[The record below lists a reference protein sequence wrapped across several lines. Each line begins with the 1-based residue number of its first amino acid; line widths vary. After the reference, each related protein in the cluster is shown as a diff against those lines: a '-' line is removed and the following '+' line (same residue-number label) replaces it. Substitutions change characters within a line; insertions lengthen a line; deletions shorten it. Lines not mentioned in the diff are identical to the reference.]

1 MRRRTGGWR
10 KKLVAGLLGLAVIGA
25 AVGTALW
32 LQGSGSGAAANSGGN
47 QKPPAVSL
55 IDPELEQ
62 SYVTIQLAA
71 VGDIMFHNSQLESA
85 RNDSGSYDFK
95 PVFEEVKPIIGGA
108 DVAIANFETTTAG
121 KDKYAYSGYPRFNSP
136 DEAVDALQ
144 AAGFDVLT
152 TANNHSL
159 DTGKSGIIRTLD
171 TIRNR
176 GIDTVGT
183 YANQTESR
191 VLMKEVKG
199 IRLAF
204 LSYTEHVNG
213 LESML
218 TADELDA
225 MINVADEQKMKE
237 DIAYAKA
244 QGADLVVAS
253 VHWGNE
259 YEREPSS
266 SQEGLA
272 RMLADSGVD
281 IILGSH
287 PHVIQRSEWLDAN
300 GEAKDKTFV
309 IYSMGNFISN
319 QRAETLDNAYTE
331 DGVIVRFE
339 IRKDMATN
347 ETTISKVDYVPT
359 WVYRDKEPGGQ
370 AYTYRVL
377 PAEGY
382 KDNKSV
388 SDAFKARMER
398 SYKDTMSQ
406 MDVNANAS

>member
-1 MRRRTGGWR
+1 MRRGKGMWR
-10 KKLVAGLLGLAVIGA
+10 KRLGAGVISLAIIGA
-25 AVGTALW
+25 AVGVAVWIQGYEGIVGANKGDGESKKPQALTVVE
-32 LQGSGSGAAANSGGN
+32 QGQESEQEKSGD
-47 QKPPAVSL
+47 
-55 IDPELEQ
+55 I
-62 SYVTIQLAA
+62 TIQLAA
-71 VGDIMFHNSQLESA
+71 VGDIMFHNTQLESA
-85 RNDSGSYDFK
+85 LVDAGSYDFK
-95 PVFEEVKPIIGGA
+95 PVFEVVKPIIEEA

-121 KDKYAYSGYPRFNSP
+121 KDKYPYSGYPRFNSP

-144 AAGFDVLT
+144 EAGFDVMT

-159 DTGKSGIIRTLD
+159 DTGKDGVIRTLD
-171 TIRNR
+171 TIRNHAM
-176 GIDTVGT
+176 DTVGT
-183 YANQTESR
+183 YASRPESR
-191 VLMKEVKG
+191 VLMKEVKD
-199 IRLAF
+199 IKLAF

-225 MINVADEQKMKE
+225 MINVVDEQKMKE

-244 QGADLVVAS
+244 QGADLIVAS
-253 VHWGNE
+253 IHWGNE
-259 YEREPSS
+259 YEREPSGR
-266 SQEGLA
+266 QEELA
-272 RMLADSGVD
+272 QMLADSGVA

-287 PHVIQRSEWLDAN
+287 PHVIQRSEWLDQ
-300 GEAKDKTFV
+300 TFV

-319 QRAETLDNAYTE
+319 QRAETLDNVYTE

-339 IRKDMATN
+339 ISKN
-347 ETTISKVDYVPT
+347 LETGKTVISKVDYVPT
-359 WVYRDKEPGGQ
+359 WVYRDKEQGGSV
-370 AYTYRVL
+370 YTYRVL

-388 SDAFKARMER
+388 SDAFKTRMER

>member
-1 MRRRTGGWR
+1 MRRRRGGWR
-10 KKLVAGLLGLAVIGA
+10 KKLGAGLLTLAVIGA
-25 AVGTALW
+25 AVGTAVW
-32 LQGSGSGAAANSGGN
+32 MQGSGSDAAANSGEHR
-47 QKPPAVSL
+47 KPTAVSV
-55 IDPELEQ
+55 IEPELEQ

-85 RNDSGSYDFK
+85 LSDSSGYNFK
-95 PVFEEVKPIIGGA
+95 PVFEQVKPIIGQA

-121 KDKYAYSGYPRFNSP
+121 KDMFAYSGYPRFNSP

-144 AAGFDVLT
+144 EAGFDLLT

-159 DTGKSGIIRTLD
+159 DTGKNGIIRTLD
-171 TIRNR
+171 TIRDR
-176 GIDTVGT
+176 GMDTVGT
-183 YANQTESR
+183 YTSRPDSR

-199 IRLAF
+199 IKLAF

-218 TADELDA
+218 TADELDS
-225 MINVADEQKMKE
+225 MVNVVDEQKMKE

-244 QGADLVVAS
+244 QAADLIVAS

-266 SQEGLA
+266 RQEELA
-272 RMLADSGVD
+272 QMLADSGVD

-287 PHVIQRSEWLDAN
+287 PHVIQRSEWLDAK
-300 GEAKDKTFV
+300 GESEDKTFV

-319 QRAETLDNAYTE
+319 QRAETLDNVYTE

-339 IRKDMATN
+339 IRKDMETN
-347 ETTISKVDYVPT
+347 ETAISKVDYVPT
-359 WVYRDKEPGGQ
+359 WVYRDKEPGGNV
-370 AYTYRVL
+370 YTYRVL

-382 KDNKSV
+382 KDNTSV
-388 SDAFKARMER
+388 SDDFKVRMER